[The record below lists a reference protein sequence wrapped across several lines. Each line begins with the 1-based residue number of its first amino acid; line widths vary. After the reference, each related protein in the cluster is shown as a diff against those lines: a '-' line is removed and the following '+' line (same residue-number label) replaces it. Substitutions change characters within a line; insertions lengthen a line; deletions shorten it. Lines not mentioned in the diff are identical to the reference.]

1 MCINV
6 YMVFHRCSVLFYGQQ
21 RVWSVLLTF
30 VATLIVYFIKKVD
43 ETYWC
48 SSSVAY
54 QEKRTDWILRI
65 FTSNDENLFY
75 LPIISVLYFFE
86 GKSDQG
92 ATELVIK
99 PFDISQSSR
108 IVSLSQKKCK
118 VFPNPLLFFMGFL
131 DIKSNKFWDQ
141 SHSSHYQYCL
151 KICET
156 ISWHKLWCS
165 HSSNILQYWVGW
177 RDLIYICK
185 MDHSRISVNFSRNWV
200 GLNNLCEIL
209 WVLKSTESFTI
220 LGPLGSWVLKGSGS
234 SRVL

>member
-1 MCINV
+1 M
-6 YMVFHRCSVLFYGQQ
+6 
-21 RVWSVLLTF
+21 LLPF
-30 VATLIVYFIKKVD
+30 VTTLIVYFIKKVD

-108 IVSLSQKKCK
+108 IVSLSQKNAK
-118 VFPNPLLFFMGFL
+118 FFQTPFY
-131 DIKSNKFWDQ
+131 F
-141 SHSSHYQYCL
+141 
-151 KICET
+151 
-156 ISWHKLWCS
+156 
-165 HSSNILQYWVGW
+165 
-177 RDLIYICK
+177 
-185 MDHSRISVNFSRNWV
+185 
-200 GLNNLCEIL
+200 
-209 WVLKSTESFTI
+209 
-220 LGPLGSWVLKGSGS
+220 SWVF
-234 SRVL
+234 